1 MLPRQTILIFT
12 YFIFQSASVRAQEPR
27 AYNTYSA
34 ESNGGLCSQSIRL
47 FTDSTYCYESGCEA
61 SSHFSTGKWKM
72 RKDTLLFFPV
82 QPAGYRVI
90 DTVVASRTA
99 DKKITVSLFDRAGI
113 NITSRVVTMH
123 YVKDIGFYDMQI
135 DSAQQQRSDVRRRND
150 AIVLRPLQRLFQQ
163 RLVIPIDSMHNHY
176 EIRLNLSAQW
186 LFQPASDW
194 TDISG
199 MKLLKRK
206 EQLVST
212 RPDQIDDKGILRPT
226 IFERRDW

>member
-1 MLPRQTILIFT
+1 V
-12 YFIFQSASVRAQEPR
+12 YFLFQSVYVLAQNNKPYE
-27 AYNTYSA
+27 TYSA

-82 QPAGYRVI
+82 QPAGFRVI

-194 TDISG
+194 MDISG

-206 EQLVST
+206 EQLVAI
-212 RPDQIDDKGILRPT
+212 RPDQIDEKNVLKPT
-226 IFERRDW
+226 VFERVDW